1 MAYGKS
7 PSKMNHQDPPKKKQ
21 KKKDKEL
28 PQLGGKGSFGYA
40 LANKKPEKVKK
51 AEYFKG
57 PKKELAVYKAPTQME
72 STKQEKKNLLTENPV
87 DDKGSALAMKGSW
100 MSKHCKSALHMGHK
114 DSPAKK
120 HCV

>member
-1 MAYGKS
+1 
-7 PSKMNHQDPPKKKQ
+7 MNHQDPPKKKQ
-21 KKKDKEL
+21 KKKEKEL

-72 STKQEKKNLLTENPV
+72 TENPV

-120 HCV
+120 HCF